1 MTTHMKI
8 KNTLALLLPFLF
20 CAYSHAAVVVTIDLT
35 NPSAAVISSVAN
47 NSLLTVKARVH
58 FNGGISFRNFF
69 TADESIPITSPLAIS
84 GNWMARFANPYSYNQ
99 MITFNEVGYVRGPGR
114 DLEIYN
120 GLAPDHFNQY
130 FNTNAAPFTG
140 SSTVDLFSFLP
151 NLPALGATGDINVG
165 RGFNSGF
172 EYLDEEQYNGVL
184 IGSWQIVPEP
194 SAISLLAVG
203 LGIVLRRRRRTV

>member
-1 MTTHMKI
+1 MKI

-47 NSLLTVKARVH
+47 NSLLTVNARVH
-58 FNGGISFRNFF
+58 FPGGISFRNFF
-69 TADESIPITSPLAIS
+69 TDFVSIDIQSPLAIS
-84 GNWMARFANPYSYNQ
+84 GNWRARFANPYSYNQ
-99 MITFNEVGYVRGPGR
+99 MVTFNDLGNAGAPGT
-114 DLEIYN
+114 DLNIYN
-120 GLAPDHFNQY
+120 GLAPDHIFQW
-130 FNTNAAPFTG
+130 FNTSAAPFTG

-151 NLPALGATGDINVG
+151 NLPALGATGDIVVG
-165 RGFNSGF
+165 MGSNTESF
-172 EYLDEEQYNGVL
+172 QYPDPGQDGGVL
-184 IGSWQIVPEP
+184 IGRWQIVPEP